1 MRQGGRKIIR
11 QQAAAAVY
19 ISVGVF
25 FIKML
30 WEEVTSPAWVFITA
44 EMEAEALCQREC
56 KVVLAA
62 RAFHVLARALRHLA
76 MSVFAAHGGRKASP
90 FGRGRMG
97 KGTPPAPH
105 PAHPPGRQSQLPARC
120 PGP

>member
-1 MRQGGRKIIR
+1 MRQGGRKIVR

-30 WEEVTSPAWVFITA
+30 REEVTSPASVLITA

-56 KVVLAA
+56 KVALAA
-62 RAFHVLARALRHLA
+62 RAFCVPARALGHLA
-76 MSVFAAHGGRKASP
+76 VCVSVPTTIQRLPPLAGEDREGDPSSP
-90 FGRGRMG
+90 PSYPPSRG
-97 KGTPPAPH
+97 
-105 PAHPPGRQSQLPARC
+105 QSRLPACC
-120 PGP
+120 PDP